1 MVKIRL
7 RRMGAKK
14 APYYRVVVA
23 DSRYPRDGRFIEI
36 LGSYD
41 PKKKG
46 ENYAVKMDRVDYWLG
61 NGAGV
66 SETVASIL
74 RRARKAKAAESAE
87 A

>member
-1 MVKIRL
+1 MVILRL
-7 RRMGAKK
+7 RRTGCNNG
-14 APYYRVVVA
+14 PSFRLVA
-23 DSRYPRDGRFIEI
+23 TDSRSPRDGRFIEI

-46 ENYAVKMDRVDYWLG
+46 ENYTVKMDRVDYWLS

>member
-1 MVKIRL
+1 MVTIRL
-7 RRMGAKK
+7 RRTGCNNG
-14 APYYRVVVA
+14 PSFRIVA
-23 DSRYPRDGRFIEI
+23 TDSRSPRDGRFIEI

-46 ENYAVKMDRVDYWLG
+46 ENYTVKMDRVDYWLG

-74 RRARKAKAAESAE
+74 RNARKAKAAESAE

>member
-1 MVKIRL
+1 MVTIRL
-7 RRMGAKK
+7 RRTGCNNG
-14 APYYRVVVA
+14 PSFRIVA
-23 DSRYPRDGRFIEI
+23 TDSRSPRDGRFIEI

-46 ENYAVKMDRVDYWLG
+46 ENYTVKMDRVDYWLG

-74 RRARKAKAAESAE
+74 RKIRKAKAAESTE